1 MVKKIKSG
9 QTNITVRVVG
19 QPDISERIIQ
29 RSYVRD
35 GVFAGGTLLRSR
47 VVTTGFTAQWR
58 KSKSST

>member
-35 GVFAGGTLLRSR
+35 GVFAGRSSPAL
-47 VVTTGFTAQWR
+47 VW
-58 KSKSST
+58 

>member
-35 GVFAGGTLLRSR
+35 GVFAGGTLLSSR
-47 VVTTGFTAQWR
+47 VVTTRFTAQWR